1 MDQPITMNFETFYYR
16 SLDIPNIKKINQEFN
31 QFLDENKFFGGFVV
45 VGLDVTGTMK
55 YFPTLE
61 HWFTL
66 HNLKVLFIAY
76 ILVPANSVQA
86 PHKDS
91 GGPCLALNFPLR
103 HCEGTYTNMFVDK
116 GVTTTTYTKGT
127 HLSYLKYVDLDPIIN
142 CTYELLSP
150 TLIHIKKPHQVC
162 NNTSNDRIS
171 LSFRFKEDPWFLI
184 S

>member
-31 QFLDENKFFGGFVV
+31 QFLDENKFFGGFV
-45 VGLDVTGTMK
+45 GLDVTDTMK

-86 PHKDS
+86 LHKDS

-116 GVTTTTYTKGT
+116 GVTTTAYTKGT